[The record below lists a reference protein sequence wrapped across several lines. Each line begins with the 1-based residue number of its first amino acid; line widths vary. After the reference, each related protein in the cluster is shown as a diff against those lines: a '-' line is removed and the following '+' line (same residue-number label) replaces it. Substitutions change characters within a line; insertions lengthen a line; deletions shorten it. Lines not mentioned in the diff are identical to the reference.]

1 MREGFPSK
9 HPGESPNSQEII
21 DPDNIPDLSGELK
34 SEDDDL
40 LDVTEDLPFY
50 EEKDYDRSDYDPIKK
65 LREDAEKRKISLLR
79 DKETGKL
86 LNEPEEIQKSIDQEL
101 VKEEQLVED
110 LLWGRE
116 WSKLERMGV
125 DAKFFVLKTIRTGG
139 LGVIYIVW
147 NAKKE
152 KLQAIKAIRNV
163 DNSTRKNFEKEK
175 YVMAGLKSS
184 KHLVGISDEID
195 LGKGETGL
203 VMDYVPGQNLDNFL
217 EEHQVF
223 EDMKDLDIV
232 SLKIVG
238 GFAFALR
245 DLHDVDISHN
255 DLKPG
260 NVMLKDNQDGTTTPV
275 VIDYGLAKVEEVSD
289 VLKMME
295 NDGNQYLGKEGAE
308 NLSVLSGQIAE
319 RQKDKIVGT
328 PLYVAP
334 EVIQNGF
341 GGVVDLK
348 RADYNALG
356 TIIYKILTG
365 RNPVEGTDAREVM
378 IKRVDVNTEIKQ
390 PSDVIKDTGRVKK
403 NKKNESPALEDL
415 AKNLMSLKPEDRIG
429 SIQLILEIMYGA
441 FLDHH
446 QNLQYAGL
454 NNEIKDVIRPYH
466 NRPEVID
473 NPREYLINKYREW
486 IDGRAVSGNFAPVQA
501 LNAEQYGKQQ
511 NPAGKRVAA

>member
-1 MREGFPSK
+1 
-9 HPGESPNSQEII
+9 
-21 DPDNIPDLSGELK
+21 
-34 SEDDDL
+34 
-40 LDVTEDLPFY
+40 
-50 EEKDYDRSDYDPIKK
+50 
-65 LREDAEKRKISLLR
+65 
-79 DKETGKL
+79 
-86 LNEPEEIQKSIDQEL
+86 
-101 VKEEQLVED
+101 
-110 LLWGRE
+110 
-116 WSKLERMGV
+116 
-125 DAKFFVLKTIRTGG
+125 
-139 LGVIYIVW
+139 
-147 NAKKE
+147 
-152 KLQAIKAIRNV
+152 
-163 DNSTRKNFEKEK
+163 
-175 YVMAGLKSS
+175 
-184 KHLVGISDEID
+184 
-195 LGKGETGL
+195 
-203 VMDYVPGQNLDNFL
+203 
-217 EEHQVF
+217 
-223 EDMKDLDIV
+223 
-232 SLKIVG
+232 
-238 GFAFALR
+238 
-245 DLHDVDISHN
+245 
-255 DLKPG
+255 
-260 NVMLKDNQDGTTTPV
+260 MLKDNQDGTTTPV